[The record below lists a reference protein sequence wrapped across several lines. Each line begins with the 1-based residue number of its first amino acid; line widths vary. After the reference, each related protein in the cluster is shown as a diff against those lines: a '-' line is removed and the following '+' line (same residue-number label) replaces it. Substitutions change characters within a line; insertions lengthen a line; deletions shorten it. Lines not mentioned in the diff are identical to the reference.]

1 MFNRL
6 TIFNPLGIIMVKF
19 YILNRKQRKD
29 KFMEMRNLAFTHF
42 KKGLNR
48 AAFTLAEV
56 LIVITIIGIVAAI
69 VLPTLFDVGNEKI
82 WQNQSDVFGSKM
94 FTALKM
100 MNQRGDLAMLDSTE
114 EFVSNLGK
122 YIRIVK
128 TCPSETAYECFDN
141 KMIVKSG
148 EKPKSVQEM
157 GITTAENL
165 GHDDWTDSNVMGVQ
179 FANGISAL
187 LAYNT
192 LDCLPKAVNAA
203 ENIWDS
209 DIFGCIAMMFDVNS
223 NGNPNEKGSDI
234 RLVNA
239 GGIGSAP
246 KKCVGETCYAFV
258 VPEGGVDC
266 TNYANTVA
274 CDISGG
280 VNYSTLNN
288 SLYADIKKSNYVVSA
303 SLMCQDIDMHL
314 ASSSELETAV
324 STLGRDYFAQIAG
337 KYNLNYFGS
346 KTKGNQDYSVKTY
359 IVTTNSYA
367 TDGNGNEAG
376 IRTNNKVYVCASD

>member
-1 MFNRL
+1 MN
-6 TIFNPLGIIMVKF
+6 
-19 YILNRKQRKD
+19 YI
-29 KFMEMRNLAFTHF
+29 
-42 KKGLNR
+42 KKG
-48 AAFTLAEV
+48 FTLSEV
-56 LIVITIIGIVAAI
+56 LIVVAIIGVVAAV
-69 VLPTLFDVGNEKI
+69 VLPTLLDVGNERI
-82 WQNQSDVFGSKM
+82 WQNQSNVFGSKM

-165 GHDDWTDSNVMGVQ
+165 GHEDWEGSNVMGVQ

-192 LDCLPKAVNAA
+192 LNCLPKTVNAA
-203 ENIWDS
+203 ENVWDS
-209 DIFGCIAMMFDVNS
+209 DVFGCIAMMFDVNS
-223 NGNPNEKGSDI
+223 NGSPNEKGSDI

-246 KKCVGETCYAFV
+246 KKCVGDTCYAFV

-266 TNYANTVA
+266 TNIANAVDCRIIPGKNYAAEMGYDATTGA
-274 CDISGG
+274 
-280 VNYSTLNN
+280 YNN
-288 SLYADIKKSNYVVSA
+288 DNKIIATA
-303 SLMCQDIDMHL
+303 LMCQDMDMHM
-314 ASSSELETAV
+314 ASQQELQTAIN
-324 STLGRDYFAQIAG
+324 TLGQRYFAQQAAKFGVERFVTSTPAGSLDVMAYNVRNNNYYRHTVNNTIAFRG
-337 KYNLNYFGS
+337 
-346 KTKGNQDYSVKTY
+346 
-359 IVTTNSYA
+359 
-367 TDGNGNEAG
+367 
-376 IRTNNKVYVCASD
+376 VCVSN

>member
-1 MFNRL
+1 MN
-6 TIFNPLGIIMVKF
+6 
-19 YILNRKQRKD
+19 YI
-29 KFMEMRNLAFTHF
+29 
-42 KKGLNR
+42 KKG
-48 AAFTLAEV
+48 FTLSEV
-56 LIVITIIGIVAAI
+56 LIVVAIIGVVAAV
-69 VLPTLFDVGNEKI
+69 VLPTLLDVGNERI
-82 WQNQSDVFGSKM
+82 WQNQSNVFGSKM

-165 GHDDWTDSNVMGVQ
+165 GHEDWEGSNVMGVQ

-192 LDCLPKAVNAA
+192 LNCLPKAVNAA
-203 ENIWDS
+203 ENVWDS
-209 DIFGCIAMMFDVNS
+209 DVFGCIAMMFDVNS
-223 NGNPNEKGSDI
+223 NGSPNEKGSDI

-246 KKCVGETCYAFV
+246 KKCVGDTCYAFV
-258 VPEGGVDC
+258 EPTEGINCSDVLNYTKC
-266 TNYANTVA
+266 TIPGGANFSGQNYPVYIAN
-274 CDISGG
+274 
-280 VNYSTLNN
+280 
-288 SLYADIKKSNYVVSA
+288 A
-303 SLMCQDIDMHL
+303 SVMCQELGMQIAVGDVLDDM
-314 ASSSELETAV
+314 V
-324 STLGRDYFAQIAG
+324 NRLGRDYLAQVSSKHNSKIWFVSAPPAG
-337 KYNLNYFGS
+337 PVPGGFLPPAYNLQ
-346 KTKGNQDYSVKTY
+346 QDKKL
-359 IVTTNSYA
+359 
-367 TDGNGNEAG
+367 GGLKKAG
-376 IRTNNKVYVCASD
+376 DSDFIGVCVAN